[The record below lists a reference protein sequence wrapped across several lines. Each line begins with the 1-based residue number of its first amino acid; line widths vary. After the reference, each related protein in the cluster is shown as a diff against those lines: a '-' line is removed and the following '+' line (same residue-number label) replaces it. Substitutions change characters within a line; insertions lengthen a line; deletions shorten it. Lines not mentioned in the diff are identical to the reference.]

1 MSVCFASGLL
11 LFGRNQKSCKIINGS
26 HAVDLNENIPESCTK
41 SGGSSAE
48 ERLEPELDIP
58 AEDKELICS
67 WALMS
72 EKIMHGTPSGK

>member
-1 MSVCFASGLL
+1 M
-11 LFGRNQKSCKIINGS
+11 
-26 HAVDLNENIPESCTK
+26 DLNENIPESCTK